1 MSQRAMAEGWQLALE
16 QQADLSITDGGT
28 AALAAA
34 VRRGADLRVYMTT
47 DRYEETIYFQ
57 QTYAGAGDRCAGL
70 MSHHHGYV
78 HHGRDVEQPNM
89 SIFRYDTSGTFEQ
102 MKWLWG
108 DRALNEGQ
116 TFPMA
121 STSGLPAI
129 AGGWF
134 TSTMPGDR
142 FAPAISMNSRR
153 WCAKGERYRS
163 ALGSCSVW
171 SRTLPRAPSTSRF
184 WRRCNP

>member
-1 MSQRAMAEGWQLALE
+1 MAEGWQLALE

-116 TFPMA
+116 TYPYGIYKWF
-121 STSGLPAI
+121 TCDRWRVVYEHD
-129 AGGWF
+129 AGGQVCA
-134 TSTMPGDR
+134 GDR
-142 FAPAISMNSRR
+142 R
-153 WCAKGERYRS
+153 
-163 ALGSCSVW
+163 
-171 SRTLPRAPSTSRF
+171 
-184 WRRCNP
+184 